1 MSWRGKRVLVLG
13 FGRSGQAAA
22 RFLLSRQ
29 AQVVVND
36 LSEPSE
42 DLKKNFAHPNLSWIC
57 GHHDPQKIL
66 TQDFA
71 VLVASPGVDPR
82 MDLVRAATHRG
93 IPVVGELELACQEI
107 TTPIVA
113 ITGTNGKSTTT
124 ALIGHLLLAAGKKVC
139 VAGNIG
145 LPLLDVLE
153 QAEKSDWLILEV
165 SSFQLEQTPSLKPQV
180 AVWLNATE
188 DHLDRYAHFAE
199 YVSVKARLLRQLSST
214 GVAIVNADDAVLVAE
229 LQKIAISNTVLNFS
243 VQQQSTTSAWLQ
255 GDELQITSPAGI
267 LHFPLATLP
276 LEGLHNQ
283 QNIMASLL
291 ALVACGVTGQTT
303 LQQGLLGFTNLKHR
317 LELVAEYR
325 GVRYYDDSKGTNVGA
340 TIGALSGFKE
350 PVVLIAGGKDKGGS
364 YLPLVQVAQKNV
376 RCAVLIGEAA
386 NLLEEAFAGKVA
398 TQKASS
404 MQAAVEQA
412 MLAAKAGDVVL
423 LSPACSSF
431 DMFRNYVERGEA
443 FRAAVHA
450 VIASSPQGES
460 S

>member
-13 FGRSGQAAA
+13 FGRSGQAAV
-22 RFLLSRQ
+22 RFLLSRH

-42 DLKKNFAHPNLSWIC
+42 DLKKNFAHPDLSWIC
-57 GHHDPQKIL
+57 GHHDPHKIL

-71 VLVASPGVDPR
+71 ALIASPGVDPR
-82 MDLVRAATHRG
+82 MDLVRAAMHRG
-93 IPVVGELELACQEI
+93 IPVIGELELACQEI
-107 TTPIVA
+107 NTPIVA

-153 QAEKSDWLILEV
+153 QAAQSDWLVLEV
-165 SSFQLEQTPSLKPQV
+165 SSFQLEQTPSLRPQV

-188 DHLDRYAHFAE
+188 DHLDRYTDFAE
-199 YVSVKARLLRQLSST
+199 YVAVKARLLRQLRNN
-214 GVAIVNADDAVLVAE
+214 GVAIVNADDAMISAE
-229 LQKIAISNTVLNFS
+229 LQKFELPGELCTFS
-243 VQQQSTTSAWLQ
+243 VQRNTTSAWLQ
-255 GDELQITSPAGI
+255 GDELQMHSPAGT
-267 LHFPLATLP
+267 LHFPLALLP

-291 ALVACGVTGQTT
+291 ALIACGVTGQAT
-303 LQQGLLGFTNLKHR
+303 LQQGLQGFTNLKHR
-317 LELVAEYR
+317 LELVAEHR

-386 NLLEEAFAGKVA
+386 GLLEEAFAGKIA
-398 TQKASS
+398 TQKAAS
-404 MQAAVEQA
+404 MHAAVEQA
-412 MLAAKAGDVVL
+412 ALLAKAGDVVL

-450 VIASSPQGES
+450 VIAAAQQGDAS
-460 S
+460 